1 MDDSIIFMTG
11 VSVFGL
17 MLVGI
22 VMTILEFRKIAERD
36 ARKRTERVRAKLSA
50 PTENT
55 QGSNGPF

>member
-22 VMTILEFRKIAERD
+22 VMTILEFRKIVERD
-36 ARKRTERVRAKLSA
+36 AQKRTERGERPA
-50 PTENT
+50 
-55 QGSNGPF
+55 GD

>member
-22 VMTILEFRKIAERD
+22 VMTILEFRKIAECD
-36 ARKRTERVRAKLSA
+36 ARKRTERGERPA
-50 PTENT
+50 
-55 QGSNGPF
+55 GD

>member
-36 ARKRTERVRAKLSA
+36 ARKRAERGERPAVD
-50 PTENT
+50 
-55 QGSNGPF
+55 

>member
-22 VMTILEFRKIAERD
+22 VMTILEFRKIAEHD
-36 ARKRTERVRAKLSA
+36 ARKRAERGGRPA
-50 PTENT
+50 
-55 QGSNGPF
+55 GD